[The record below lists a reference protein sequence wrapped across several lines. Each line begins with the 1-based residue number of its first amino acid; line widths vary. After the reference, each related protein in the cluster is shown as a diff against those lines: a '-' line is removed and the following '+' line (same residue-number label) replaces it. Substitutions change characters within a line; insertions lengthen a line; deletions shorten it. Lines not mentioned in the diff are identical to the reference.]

1 MRPGTR
7 KRDLARHQRLTDCRL
22 FGLGLPASR
31 AGRNEFPWVL
41 SHSAYGVL
49 LRQLE
54 RTKAVAREEPGSA
67 RRERED
73 ETGPGRRSSARKG
86 PEWVRFCLRG
96 AASVR
101 ASRGQ
106 VASEM
111 GRGRATRGL
120 KDRGEVV

>member
-1 MRPGTR
+1 MR
-7 KRDLARHQRLTDCRL
+7 
-22 FGLGLPASR
+22 
-31 AGRNEFPWVL
+31 E
-41 SHSAYGVL
+41 
-49 LRQLE
+49 
-54 RTKAVAREEPGSA
+54 
-67 RRERED
+67 
-73 ETGPGRRSSARKG
+73 G

-101 ASRGQ
+101 ASKGQ